1 MPYMPYHQ
9 DPLTSLKNLRSTIFI
24 YNMYIICIFLYHI
37 SQYIKFKHDHRVVL
51 MRSQAFGILI
61 WLAISINPERFK
73 STGLEKNPPRM
84 MLIPNIWNK
93 DPFINT
99 IIMHHAILYYIYIDY
114 IQYVFIIIMFFAHEL
129 HQDSST
135 APPLAPSRMAKK
147 GAWRC
152 RKGINRHRL
161 VPEICTESVACTWE
175 SWGKYRELF
184 QDPERT

>member
-9 DPLTSLKNLRSTIFI
+9 DPLTSLKKLRSTIFI

-37 SQYIKFKHDHRVVL
+37 SHYIKFKHDHRVVL

-99 IIMHHAILYYIYIDY
+99 IIMHHAILYYIYIHWLY
-114 IQYVFIIIMFFAHEL
+114 TVCIYNNHVFCPWTSSRFINCSTFSSKPHGQERCLAL
-129 HQDSST
+129 SQGHQS
-135 APPLAPSRMAKK
+135 PSLGSR
-147 GAWRC
+147 
-152 RKGINRHRL
+152 NL
-161 VPEICTESVACTWE
+161 
-175 SWGKYRELF
+175 YRERGLHVGVLR
-184 QDPERT
+184 EI